1 METSNLKSSSIK
13 TILNTLYYNQEK
25 GECYINS
32 ELSECDFSTIGLG
45 EDARKKIDIQ
55 TINNELTSTTSEIEE
70 RNNITTIVESNFE
83 DYITLIT
90 LKDYTKTFNCE
101 EEKCETTSWLTK
113 ENMLIS
119 TLNKTEENT
128 FSISINEDG
137 TLKTNN
143 LLAKD
148 LEIVPVVK
156 LKENI
161 HIIKGE
167 GTKDNPY
174 ILE

>member
-1 METSNLKSSSIK
+1 
-13 TILNTLYYNQEK
+13 
-25 GECYINS
+25 
-32 ELSECDFSTIGLG
+32 
-45 EDARKKIDIQ
+45 
-55 TINNELTSTTSEIEE
+55 
-70 RNNITTIVESNFE
+70 
-83 DYITLIT
+83 
-90 LKDYTKTFNCE
+90 
-101 EEKCETTSWLTK
+101 
-113 ENMLIS
+113 MLIS